1 MKNLYIYI
9 LFFICSI
16 AYPSNVGNGLL
27 SNQSY
32 ITGEDGVIRMYVNI
46 MGHVKNPGTYLVYD
60 KIDILTCLSMAGGPL
75 KGANLAK
82 VIITSEDG
90 SSSEIDLAS
99 MLGNDNIRPIELK
112 PRDTIYIDETLSNF
126 IFSRSNVIPILLQI
140 TVLIVNI
147 NK

>member
-1 MKNLYIYI
+1 
-9 LFFICSI
+9 
-16 AYPSNVGNGLL
+16 
-27 SNQSY
+27 
-32 ITGEDGVIRMYVNI
+32 
-46 MGHVKNPGTYLVYD
+46 
-60 KIDILTCLSMAGGPL
+60 MAGGPL

-90 SSSEIDLAS
+90 SSSEIDLDS

-112 PRDTIYIDETLSNF
+112 PRDTIYIDETFSNF

-140 TVLIVNI
+140 TILIVNI